1 MARSAIFAF
10 AIAAL
15 LALSGC
21 HSAAVPQSVPPPA
34 NEPAAT
40 VPPVPAPQPASPAP
54 QPASPAPQ
62 PTSPATAPEK
72 AAPPPP
78 PAPSTAPTST
88 AAASPVSP
96 ATRPTA
102 KPSSP
107 NATAAPKQA
116 VSPPVAPESKAQSA
130 PAPPKASS
138 LDLNSL
144 EQKLKDTRAIGVF
157 TKLSLK
163 NQVDDLLSEF
173 RAFHKGAAKTP
184 QSELRQRYDLLIMKV
199 LSLLQNGDP
208 QLASAIASSRE
219 ALWGILMDP
228 QKFANI

>member
-1 MARSAIFAF
+1 MARSAILVF
-10 AIAAL
+10 AIAAS

-21 HSAAVPQSVPPPA
+21 RTAAVPQSVPAPA
-34 NEPAAT
+34 GETAAT
-40 VPPVPAPQPASPAP
+40 VPPVPAPQPTSSAP
-54 QPASPAPQ
+54 L
-62 PTSPATAPEK
+62 PTTPATAPAK
-72 AAPPPP
+72 PAPAPPSAPSPSVPAAPP
-78 PAPSTAPTST
+78 A
-88 AAASPVSP
+88 
-96 ATRPTA
+96 A

-107 NATAAPKQA
+107 NATTAPKQA
-116 VSPPVAPESKAQSA
+116 ASPPAASAPKAQPA
-130 PAPPKASS
+130 PAAPKASS

-173 RAFHKGAAKTP
+173 RAFHKGATKPP
-184 QSELRQRYDLLIMKV
+184 QSELRQKYDLLIMKV

>member
-1 MARSAIFAF
+1 MARSAISMF

-15 LALSGC
+15 VALSSC
-21 HSAAVPQSVPPPA
+21 QTQKTAAPQPA
-34 NEPAAT
+34 PATESTAT
-40 VPPVPAPQPASPAP
+40 VPPAPPTPAPVPTPVPAPAPA
-54 QPASPAPQ
+54 
-62 PTSPATAPEK
+62 
-72 AAPPPP
+72 PP
-78 PAPSTAPTST
+78 PAPANAATVNAAPATN
-88 AAASPVSP
+88 AP

-107 NATAAPKQA
+107 SATVPPKAAASPPVSPPTAAAPKKQ
-116 VSPPVAPESKAQSA
+116 PA
-130 PAPPKASS
+130 PAAPKSTS

-144 EQKLKDTRAIGVF
+144 EQRLKDTRAIGVF

-163 NQVDDLLSEF
+163 NQVDDLLDDL

-184 QSELRQRYDLLIMKV
+184 QSELRQKYDLLIMKV

>member
-1 MARSAIFAF
+1 M
-10 AIAAL
+10 AAL

-21 HSAAVPQSVPPPA
+21 RTPKTAAQEGAPA
-34 NEPAAT
+34 RATETAPT
-40 VPPVPAPQPASPAP
+40 VPPAPATQPTPTPAPAP
-54 QPASPAPQ
+54 PVI
-62 PTSPATAPEK
+62 APEK
-72 AAPPPP
+72 PAPAPPSAP
-78 PAPSTAPTST
+78 PA
-88 AAASPVSP
+88 
-96 ATRPTA
+96 A
-102 KPSSP
+102 KPSTP
-107 NATAAPKQA
+107 KAAAAPKQA
-116 VSPPVAPESKAQSA
+116 APQPAAPAPNAQSA
-130 PAPPKASS
+130 PAAAKPSS

-144 EQKLKDTRAIGVF
+144 EQRLKDTRAIGVF

-163 NQVDDLLSEF
+163 NQVDDLLDDL

-184 QSELRQRYDLLIMKV
+184 QSELRQKYDLLIMKV

>member
-1 MARSAIFAF
+1 MARSAIFVF
-10 AIAAL
+10 PIAAI

-21 HSAAVPQSVPPPA
+21 RTSRPTPDIGEKPAVPQSAPA
-34 NEPAAT
+34 PAAENSAT
-40 VPPVPAPQPASPAP
+40 VPAPPATQPAPAPTPAAPAP
-54 QPASPAPQ
+54 AQPHA
-62 PTSPATAPEK
+62 PATA
-72 AAPPPP
+72 APSP
-78 PAPSTAPTST
+78 PAP
-88 AAASPVSP
+88 AAA
-96 ATRPTA
+96 PTA
-102 KPSSP
+102 KPSS
-107 NATAAPKQA
+107 TKTTSAPKPA
-116 VSPPVAPESKAQSA
+116 ASPPVASESKAQPA
-130 PAPPKASS
+130 PAAPKPSS

-173 RAFHKGAAKTP
+173 RAYHKGGAKTP
-184 QSELRQRYDLLIMKV
+184 QSELRQKYDLLIMKV